1 MWETIR
7 SVDILYITMGLAAL
21 VVLSFLLIIALF
33 IKTSKLKKCYEKF
46 LSGNDGKSLEKSIF
60 DRFEKMENI
69 AQEQNVIEEEI
80 NDVRNQYSNTY
91 SKMKIYKYDA
101 FSDMGGETSFV
112 LGLLDKNNDGMLL
125 NSMMSQSGTYVYAKE
140 ITGGKSKVALSKE
153 EMITLEDCM
162 NQ

>member
-33 IKTSKLKKCYEKF
+33 IKTSKLKKRYEKF

-60 DRFEKMENI
+60 DRFERMENI

>member
-33 IKTSKLKKCYEKF
+33 IKTSKLKKRYEKF